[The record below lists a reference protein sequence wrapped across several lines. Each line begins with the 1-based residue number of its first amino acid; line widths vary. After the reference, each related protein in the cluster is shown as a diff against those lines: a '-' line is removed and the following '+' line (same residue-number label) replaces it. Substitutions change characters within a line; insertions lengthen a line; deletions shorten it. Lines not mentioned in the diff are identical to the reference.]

1 MKSRH
6 FRFLVLI
13 GIVSILSIA
22 LLQFFWFRQAFNV
35 KKKEFE
41 LNVFQ
46 ALSEVAAEIYAY
58 NGNKVQDNFPVEQ
71 LSENYFVVM
80 INDQIDLQLL
90 DDLLERK
97 FQSRYINSAYIY
109 TIYDCENDHL
119 LYGSE
124 TQNQDSPPEKL
135 IFPKWDKDQYYFG
148 VFFPNVEKT
157 LIGGLKGWILL
168 SLVLLLIVIF
178 FSISLYIVFRQK
190 RLSEIKRDFVN
201 NITHELKTPLS
212 SIKLSSE
219 AVMNKKTIDPES
231 LKYLE
236 IISHEAEKLKRQ
248 IENVLEQAR
257 GEKDGLSLE
266 KEKVDI
272 KAFLVTILDRFNL
285 SSNKKIDFDLNSLAS
300 GTHVN
305 LDKLHMEH
313 VIHNL
318 LDNVIKYGPEFPRLE
333 IGIRT
338 IKKQLIITWKD
349 NGQGIPAKFKKRI
362 FSPFF
367 RISQGNLH
375 DKKGYGLGLH
385 YVKNVIL
392 AHKGKIRW
400 VSNENSGY
408 FEIILPLE

>member
-6 FRFLVLI
+6 FRFLVII

-22 LLQFFWFRQAFNV
+22 LLQFFWFHQAFNV

-46 ALSEVAAEIYAY
+46 ALSEVAAEIYVY

-97 FQSRYINSAYIY
+97 FQSRYINSPYIY

-124 TQNQDSPPEKL
+124 TQNQDSPVEKL
-135 IFPKWDKDQYYFG
+135 VFPKWDKDQYYFG
-148 VFFPNVEKT
+148 VFFPSVEKT
-157 LIGGLKGWILL
+157 LVGGLKGWILL
-168 SLVLLLIVIF
+168 SLILLLIIIF

-201 NITHELKTPLS
+201 NMTHELKTPLS

-219 AVMNKKTIDPES
+219 AVMNKKTIDAETQ
-231 LKYLE
+231 KYLE
-236 IISHEAEKLKRQ
+236 IISHEADKLKRQ

-266 KEKVDI
+266 KEKVDF
-272 KAFLVTILDRFNL
+272 KLFLVTILDRFNL

-318 LDNVIKYGPEFPRLE
+318 LDNVIKYGPVFPHLE

-367 RISQGNLH
+367 RISQGDLH